1 MALHRTIRVLVV
13 EDSPAYLY
21 LIEKAFSQR
30 GHEIRWDV
38 TVAADGQEAVQILF
52 AEEAGSAPL
61 PDMIL
66 LDWNLPKISGSEV
79 LRKVKQHEHLRKI
92 PILVFSS
99 SQADEDIHSAY
110 GDYANGFITKPD
122 DSNELAT
129 IVDTIEQFWIAVARI
144 PKVLRQAGSN

>member
-1 MALHRTIRVLVV
+1 MSPIRTIRLLVV
-13 EDSPAYLY
+13 EDSPAYVY
-21 LIEKAFSQR
+21 LIERAFRRRQDR
-30 GHEIRWDV
+30 VRWDV
-38 TVAADGQEAVQILF
+38 KIANDGQEAVQILF
-52 AEEAGSAPL
+52 EEEAENAPL

-122 DSNELAT
+122 DSSKLAS
-129 IVDTIEQFWIAVARI
+129 IVETIEQFWISVARI
-144 PKVLRQAGSN
+144 PKVLRQTGSC